1 MSRIPALREAT
12 DSSDQQSSSSQKHS
26 TEQSTTEQFPS
37 EVDNLNSQSNSTRPS
52 TGNTG
57 ITTGVEGINSSSNRS
72 STTANQEVARPDER
86 EDRDIASQSATSS
99 SERNNIPSTEPSQS
113 FYPSADHLSRGA
125 YSGSQYG
132 GGSLPNETQQASTGQ
147 QITSEGYIPQA
158 AYQRRLNQQ
167 KSTSRPTTSRRH
179 SLSGMSRV
187 RNGRKYR
194 LVVVQHPERARM
206 CGFGD
211 KDRRP
216 LSPSLIV
223 KLIVTDAE
231 TGKEVSPWELN
242 SSLFFLAADL
252 CHPDDLMLAP
262 RNLLVHQHA
271 TSVPTSSVASSA
283 YGAGDQRR
291 LSNPGTIPM
300 TSIRAPGSSY
310 DGQQSFASQEAQPTS
325 ATTSPSLPATTR
337 NPPPPP
343 SKTAAHSSGMDPAIQ
358 YPFHAAAAAAAAQRS
373 NLNSGEGSST
383 GGANQLSGQQGLTT
397 VTMEHYTRNLVG
409 AAVTSANVLRDEED
423 QFCIFFVLQDLS
435 VRTEGVYRI
444 RLIFTD
450 LAQQDGDT
458 AEGVSDALAEA
469 YTDTFT
475 VYSPRRFPGMLE
487 PTELSKKLASQG
499 VKIAVRSD
507 KKKRQRGAEQ
517 AGLSWP
523 SDIRGV
529 AGPGTSGSGGGG
541 SNEGGDGEGDEGDD
555 EDD

>member
-1 MSRIPALREAT
+1 MDSETRYDNFLLLTMTTT
-12 DSSDQQSSSSQKHS
+12 DYH
-26 TEQSTTEQFPS
+26 TF
-37 EVDNLNSQSNSTRPS
+37 L
-52 TGNTG
+52 
-57 ITTGVEGINSSSNRS
+57 
-72 STTANQEVARPDER
+72 
-86 EDRDIASQSATSS
+86 
-99 SERNNIPSTEPSQS
+99 S
-113 FYPSADHLSRGA
+113 FFVLL
-125 YSGSQYG
+125 Q
-132 GGSLPNETQQASTGQ
+132 
-147 QITSEGYIPQA
+147 
-158 AYQRRLNQQ
+158 
-167 KSTSRPTTSRRH
+167 
-179 SLSGMSRV
+179 
-187 RNGRKYR
+187 
-194 LVVVQHPERARM
+194 
-206 CGFGD
+206 
-211 KDRRP
+211 DRRP

-271 TSVPTSSVASSA
+271 TSVPTSNVQGSSSSFAS
-283 YGAGDQRR
+283 GDQRR
-291 LSNPGTIPM
+291 SSNPGTIPM
-300 TSIRAPGSSY
+300 TSIRAPGSTY
-310 DGQQSFASQEAQPTS
+310 DAQQSFTSQSGQEHPSASS
-325 ATTSPSLPATTR
+325 ATSPPLPSTTR

-343 SKTAAHSSGMDPAIQ
+343 SRTAAHSSGMDPAIQ

-373 NLNSGEGSST
+373 NTNTGEASASGGTS
-383 GGANQLSGQQGLTT
+383 NQSSGQQSLTT

-409 AAVTSANVLRDEED
+409 AAVTSANVLRDEDD

-458 AEGVSDALAEA
+458 VEGVSDALAEA

-507 KKKRQRGAEQ
+507 KKKRQRGAGQ
-517 AGLSWP
+517 GGSGLSWP
-523 SDIRGV
+523 SDIRGL

-541 SNEGGDGEGDEGDD
+541 SIEGGDGEGDEGDD

>member
-1 MSRIPALREAT
+1 
-12 DSSDQQSSSSQKHS
+12 
-26 TEQSTTEQFPS
+26 
-37 EVDNLNSQSNSTRPS
+37 
-52 TGNTG
+52 
-57 ITTGVEGINSSSNRS
+57 
-72 STTANQEVARPDER
+72 
-86 EDRDIASQSATSS
+86 
-99 SERNNIPSTEPSQS
+99 
-113 FYPSADHLSRGA
+113 
-125 YSGSQYG
+125 
-132 GGSLPNETQQASTGQ
+132 
-147 QITSEGYIPQA
+147 
-158 AYQRRLNQQ
+158 
-167 KSTSRPTTSRRH
+167 
-179 SLSGMSRV
+179 
-187 RNGRKYR
+187 
-194 LVVVQHPERARM
+194 
-206 CGFGD
+206 
-211 KDRRP
+211 
-216 LSPSLIV
+216 
-223 KLIVTDAE
+223 LIVTDAE
-231 TGKEVSPWELN
+231 TGKEVSPWQLN

-252 CHPDDLMLAP
+252 CHPEDLMLAP

-271 TSVPTSSVASSA
+271 TSVPTSSMQGSSSS
-283 YGAGDQRR
+283 YAGDQRR
-291 LSNPGTIPM
+291 SSNPGTIPM
-300 TSIRAPGSSY
+300 TSIRAPGSTY
-310 DGQQSFASQEAQPTS
+310 DSQQSFANQSGQENPSGST
-325 ATTSPSLPATTR
+325 TTSPSLPATTR

-373 NLNSGEGSST
+373 SLNSGEGSST
-383 GGANQLSGQQGLTT
+383 GSSINQLSGQQSLTT

-409 AAVTSANVLRDEED
+409 AAVTSANVLRDEDD

-458 AEGVSDALAEA
+458 VEGVSDALAEA

-517 AGLSWP
+517 AGSGLSWP
-523 SDIRGV
+523 SDIRGL

-541 SNEGGDGEGDEGDD
+541 SVEGGDGEGDEGDD

>member
-1 MSRIPALREAT
+1 MWIWRQGKLALILFRW
-12 DSSDQQSSSSQKHS
+12 QPLIIIHL
-26 TEQSTTEQFPS
+26 F
-37 EVDNLNSQSNSTRPS
+37 V
-52 TGNTG
+52 
-57 ITTGVEGINSSSNRS
+57 
-72 STTANQEVARPDER
+72 
-86 EDRDIASQSATSS
+86 
-99 SERNNIPSTEPSQS
+99 PSQ
-113 FYPSADHLSRGA
+113 
-125 YSGSQYG
+125 
-132 GGSLPNETQQASTGQ
+132 
-147 QITSEGYIPQA
+147 
-158 AYQRRLNQQ
+158 
-167 KSTSRPTTSRRH
+167 
-179 SLSGMSRV
+179 
-187 RNGRKYR
+187 
-194 LVVVQHPERARM
+194 
-206 CGFGD
+206 
-211 KDRRP
+211 DRRP

-271 TSVPTSSVASSA
+271 TSVPTSSVQVGSSS

-300 TSIRAPGSSY
+300 TSIRAPGSTY
-310 DGQQSFASQEAQPTS
+310 DGQQSLASQGGQEALSTS
-325 ATTSPSLPATTR
+325 VTTSPSLPATTR

-343 SKTAAHSSGMDPAIQ
+343 SKTAALSSGMDPAIQ

-373 NLNSGEGSST
+373 TLNTGEGSST
-383 GGANQLSGQQGLTT
+383 GSSTNQLPGQQNLTT

-409 AAVTSANVLRDEED
+409 AAVTSANVLRDEDD

-523 SDIRGV
+523 SDIRGL